1 MQIVVPVRF
10 VRSRQREPIARAQ
23 LYNLDDNT
31 YFNLQFN
38 PQTLEPSREYG
49 WSEEGWTGSDKIDLQ
64 FLGVGQTELE
74 VVSDWLVDPAAPL
87 VRHNLDRPLT
97 YDDKQL
103 RKALVEEG
111 FGAIE
116 GAGNWLVKIEE
127 VIKTVEGWGALR
139 EDKRRSSLVRVI
151 IGDNWYYNGRMTRL
165 TARIDERFANGV
177 IRRASIRIGFK
188 EWKRP
193 QGFPLGSQTE
203 LWRG

>member
-1 MQIVVPVRF
+1 MPIVVPVRF
-10 VRSRQREPIARAQ
+10 VRSRLREPIARAQ

-97 YDDKQL
+97 YDD
-103 RKALVEEG
+103 
-111 FGAIE
+111 GAD
-116 GAGNWLVKIEE
+116 NKLLKIEE
-127 VIKTVEGWGALR
+127 VIKTIENWGALR

-165 TARIDERFANGV
+165 VAHIDERFADGT
-177 IRRASIRIGFK
+177 IRRAGFSIGFK

-193 QGFPLGSQTE
+193 QGFPVGAASGLA
-203 LWRG
+203 RIR